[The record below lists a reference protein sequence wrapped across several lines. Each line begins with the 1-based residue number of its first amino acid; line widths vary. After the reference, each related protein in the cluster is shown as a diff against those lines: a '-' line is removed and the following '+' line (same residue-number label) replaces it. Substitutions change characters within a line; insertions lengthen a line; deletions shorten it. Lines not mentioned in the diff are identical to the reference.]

1 MVTSRLC
8 LCCLVPTPSQALDWR
23 CKRKRAC
30 WSGSTEVA
38 MDWDHGWDY
47 HLQFLGRA
55 RRAAAETDCEGVCA
69 GNGLLSSKWDMPE
82 AVLPSPGQSVP
93 LWIDT
98 TRSGNGFRALPPPWG
113 QIPLGGRRPVSNLI
127 CSSLQGGPCGCGH
140 NARATLLQGSCEC
153 PG

>member
-1 MVTSRLC
+1 MV
-8 LCCLVPTPSQALDWR
+8 
-23 CKRKRAC
+23 
-30 WSGSTEVA
+30 
-38 MDWDHGWDY
+38 WDHGWDY
-47 HLQFLGRA
+47 HLLFLGRA
-55 RRAAAETDCEGVCA
+55 RRAAAETDCA

-113 QIPLGGRRPVSNLI
+113 QIPLGGRRPASNLV
-127 CSSLQGGPCGCGH
+127 CSALQGDPCGCGH
-140 NARATLLQGSCEC
+140 NARASLLQGSCEC